1 MLLIAKYKLSRRH
14 GVEKLDKDNRQISVQ
29 SYNKDNV
36 YDYFSVGN
44 NRSEIVFVNADKIT
58 AANPHG
64 PGYEETSFAFNAGG
78 TNNYTY
84 VQTMGGIGI
93 EYTNSGTHGVVATRA
108 ASNDKYDCGL
118 SSSNNVQIEE
128 NGGNDTIVLGS
139 HTDSQDPETWNDIGI
154 VCNVYKYQTGLDTWE
169 WRTDRNHVVYVEKE
183 ALTIDS
189 LRAATEATLTETA
202 GVNMLDNSQ
211 TGGIE
216 QIKGGYYGY
225 ADADAWFG
233 EIASEVGSWLA
244 GNGYTSVE
252 GAVNAHYTSGADIS
266 GLVQAFVDAKY
277 SNAVPV

>member
-1 MLLIAKYKLSRRH
+1 
-14 GVEKLDKDNRQISVQ
+14 
-29 SYNKDNV
+29 
-36 YDYFSVGN
+36 
-44 NRSEIVFVNADKIT
+44 
-58 AANPHG
+58 
-64 PGYEETSFAFNAGG
+64 
-78 TNNYTY
+78 
-84 VQTMGGIGI
+84 MGGIGI